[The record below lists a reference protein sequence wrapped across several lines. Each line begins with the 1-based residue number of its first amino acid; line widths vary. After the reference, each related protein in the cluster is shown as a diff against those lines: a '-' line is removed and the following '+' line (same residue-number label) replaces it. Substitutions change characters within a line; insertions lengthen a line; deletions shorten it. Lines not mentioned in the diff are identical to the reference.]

1 MVMCVVLIESPT
13 GYVSIQISLLCRRRF
28 DFHSPSRMDRG
39 LELFISIHKD
49 LAESKRWKP
58 PRVFINPTVGPTL
71 MQQLSESVK
80 RHQVCG
86 VWSVVQ
92 QVYLD
97 VLTFDLYSG

>member
-1 MVMCVVLIESPT
+1 MMCVVLIEWA
-13 GYVSIQISLLCRRRF
+13 SIPSSLLCRRRF

-49 LAESKRWKP
+49 LAESKTWKP

-80 RHQVCG
+80 RHQVCVG
-86 VWSVVQ
+86 CSSAS
-92 QVYLD
+92 L
-97 VLTFDLYSG
+97 LS